1 MVHGSTFCCTAVGD
15 SRLSSFRVQPLSLA
29 SKALDFSSL
38 LALYPCLE
46 FPCSVVP
53 STMQLSP
60 LGCLTS
66 ALLLSQNAFHLPF

>member
-1 MVHGSTFCCTAVGD
+1 MVHGSTFCYTAVGD
-15 SRLSSFRVQPLSLA
+15 SRLSSLA

-53 STMQLSP
+53 SIMQLSP
-60 LGCLTS
+60 LGRLTS